1 AGKNNMAIEQSK
13 GDKEVRGME
22 DKEKEPC
29 GNRALKIIRMIFTDC
44 AKVSMTDMQQAT
56 LYRLYFVIGWSVFIG
71 IVQVSI
77 LIGIW
82 VSRY

>member
-1 AGKNNMAIEQSK
+1 
-13 GDKEVRGME
+13 ME

-29 GNRALKIIRMIFTDC
+29 GNRALKIIRMIFADC

>member
-1 AGKNNMAIEQSK
+1 
-13 GDKEVRGME
+13 ME

-56 LYRLYFVIGWSVFIG
+56 LYRLYFVIGVIISGKEGTYENI
-71 IVQVSI
+71 
-77 LIGIW
+77 
-82 VSRY
+82 YC